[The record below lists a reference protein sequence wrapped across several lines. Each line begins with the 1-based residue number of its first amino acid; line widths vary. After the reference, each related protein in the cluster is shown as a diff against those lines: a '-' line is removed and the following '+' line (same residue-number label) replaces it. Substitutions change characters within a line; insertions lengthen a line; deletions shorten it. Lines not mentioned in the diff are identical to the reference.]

1 MTAFVFLVPAFWP
14 LLLLV
19 PVTVWLG
26 ARLSA
31 AAHRAAARDLD
42 GRDAATWGRRRWG
55 AWRGAC
61 SVGAAAATVA
71 ALLQPVWGDG
81 DGEPV
86 GPDIV
91 LCVDASWS
99 MAARDVA
106 PSRLAAAQ
114 QEIERL
120 ATARPGTR
128 LGLVVWAGDAH
139 AAVPLVADL
148 PSIAV
153 IARTFAAGAVGRGGS
168 DPGAAID
175 TALATLRGGGAA
187 AGAIVLLGDG
197 EDFVG
202 QGVSAAARARAAG
215 VSVHCLGFGSEA
227 GSKIAVPGDGGE
239 TFLRDAAGAEIVTR
253 LERDG
258 FAAIA
263 AAGGGRCLAPAA
275 TGALAELVDETIAPS
290 ARSLAV
296 RDRTRNP
303 AHRFQWPLL
312 VAVLLWMLRV
322 ALPERSR

>member
-1 MTAFVFLVPAFWP
+1 MSAVVFLVPAWWP

-19 PVTVWLG
+19 PAAVWLG

-31 AAHRAAARDLD
+31 AARRAAADELD
-42 GRDAATWGRRRWG
+42 GRETVSWGTRRWG
-55 AWRGAC
+55 AWRAAC
-61 SVGAAAATVA
+61 AVGAATATGV

-86 GPDIV
+86 GPDVV
-91 LCVDASWS
+91 LCLDVSWS

-114 QEIERL
+114 AEIERL

-128 LGLVVWAGDAH
+128 LGLVVWAGDAR
-139 AAVPLVADL
+139 AVVPLVADL
-148 PSIAV
+148 PSVAA
-153 IARTFAAGAVGRGGS
+153 IARTFAAGASGRGGS

-175 TALATLRGGGAA
+175 AALATLRGGGAA

-197 EDFVG
+197 EDFAG
-202 QGVSAAARARAAG
+202 HGVAAAARASAAG
-215 VSVHCLGFGSEA
+215 VPVHCLGFGSEA
-227 GSKIAVPGDGGE
+227 GSKIVVPGDGGE
-239 TFLRDAAGAEIVTR
+239 TFLRDTAGTEIVTR
-253 LERDG
+253 LERAG

-263 AAGGGRCLAPAA
+263 AAGGGRCLAPAPA
-275 TGALAELVDETIAPS
+275 GALAALVDDTIASS
-290 ARSLAV
+290 ARAV
-296 RDRTRNP
+296 ASQDHTRNP

-312 VAVLLWMLRV
+312 AAVLLWMLRV